1 MNDVEKALHIAKK
14 AHAGQTDKAECEY
27 INHLIHVA
35 DSLNTEEEKIVA
47 YLHDVVEDTSITIE
61 NLANEGFSETIIQAI
76 DTITKK
82 KNESYEEYVQKIAEN
97 PLARKVKI
105 ADLKHNSDLTR
116 LKKITEKDIARVE
129 KYQKCL
135 NYLLEVDKHHHQNNC
150 LFCHFKH

>member
-1 MNDVEKALHIAKK
+1 M
-14 AHAGQTDKAECEY
+14 
-27 INHLIHVA
+27 
-35 DSLNTEEEKIVA
+35 
-47 YLHDVVEDTSITIE
+47 TIE
-61 NLANEGFSETIIQAI
+61 DLANEGSNKTIIQAI

-82 KNESYEEYVQKIAEN
+82 KNESYEEYVQKIAGN
-97 PLARKVKI
+97 PLARKMEI

-135 NYLLEVDKHHHQNNC
+135 YYLLEVDKHNHQNDC

>member
-1 MNDVEKALHIAKK
+1 M
-14 AHAGQTDKAECEY
+14 
-27 INHLIHVA
+27 
-35 DSLNTEEEKIVA
+35 
-47 YLHDVVEDTSITIE
+47 HDVLEDTSITIE
-61 NLANEGFSETIIQAI
+61 DLANEGFSETIIQAI
-76 DTITKK
+76 VAITKK

-135 NYLLEVDKHHHQNNC
+135 NYLLEVEKQSSV
-150 LFCHFKH
+150 K

>member
-1 MNDVEKALHIAKK
+1 M
-14 AHAGQTDKAECEY
+14 
-27 INHLIHVA
+27 
-35 DSLNTEEEKIVA
+35 
-47 YLHDVVEDTSITIE
+47 HDVLEDASITIE
-61 NLANEGFSETIIQAI
+61 DLANEGFSQTIIQAI

-82 KNESYEEYVQKIAEN
+82 KNESYEQYVQKIAEN

-135 NYLLEVDKHHHQNNC
+135 NYLLEVEKQSSI
-150 LFCHFKH
+150 K

>member
-1 MNDVEKALHIAKK
+1 MAFKFGYRLTKIAESDLE
-14 AHAGQTDKAECEY
+14 GIVSY
-27 INHLIHVA
+27 ITVDL
-35 DSLNTEEEKIVA
+35 
-47 YLHDVVEDTSITIE
+47 Y
-61 NLANEGFSETIIQAI
+61 
-76 DTITKK
+76 K
-82 KNESYEEYVQKIAEN
+82 KNESYEEHFQKTAKN

-135 NYLLEVDKHHHQNNC
+135 NYLLEVDKHNHQNNC